1 MSPRLA
7 NKRVWVI
14 ALWAC
19 AYVFLMGTII
29 TQMTRARQRHEDAIQ
44 SSTQKP
50 MSVPSTIA
58 SPQGEGGMLSPEGI
72 LQDHFAL
79 YLTALIGFT
88 TLVYGVMMYL
98 FCGVTLGN
106 TSGPVTLEQELQNDQ
121 CRESADT
128 AGEVA
133 SQQGLGHGR

>member
-1 MSPRLA
+1 MSHRFA
-7 NKRVWVI
+7 SKSVWFI

-19 AYVFLMGTII
+19 VYVVLMGTII
-29 TQMTRARQRHEDAIQ
+29 TQMTRARQRHEDAMQ

-50 MSVPSTIA
+50 MDA
-58 SPQGEGGMLSPEGI
+58 SSNTASAEGEMGMLSPERI

-79 YLTALIGFT
+79 YLTALIVFT

-98 FCGVTLGN
+98 FCGVTLAT

-121 CRESADT
+121 VPESADP
-128 AGEVA
+128 ASEVA
-133 SQQGLGHGR
+133 SQQG